1 MLYCTYTT
9 VWFSEFWTQAANKNS
24 TVFIKNVSENKLLGS
39 YGADKAELRNNLMNR
54 KENLWEIGADNNG
67 YVKLTNLATEKL
79 LTATPSNTLKVDK
92 ST

>member
-1 MLYCTYTT
+1 
-9 VWFSEFWTQAANKNS
+9 
-24 TVFIKNVSENKLLGS
+24 
-39 YGADKAELRNNLMNR
+39 MNR

-67 YVKLTNLATEKL
+67 YVKLTNLVTKKL

>member
-1 MLYCTYTT
+1 MNI
-9 VWFSEFWTQAANKNS
+9 SK
-24 TVFIKNVSENKLLGS
+24 NKLLGN
-39 YGADKAELRNNLMNR
+39 YETDTVELSNSLMDR

>member
-24 TVFIKNVSENKLLGS
+24 TVFIKNVSENKLLGC
-39 YGADKAELRNNLMNR
+39 YEVDKAELRNNLMNH

-67 YVKLTNLATEKL
+67 YVKLTNLATEKF
-79 LTATPSNTLKVDK
+79 LTATPSNTLKVDN

>member
-1 MLYCTYTT
+1 M
-9 VWFSEFWTQAANKNS
+9 
-24 TVFIKNVSENKLLGS
+24 GS
-39 YGADKAELRNNLMNR
+39 YGADKVGLLNNLMNR

-92 ST
+92 SM

>member
-1 MLYCTYTT
+1 M
-9 VWFSEFWTQAANKNS
+9 
-24 TVFIKNVSENKLLGS
+24 FIKNVSEDKLLGS

-54 KENLWEIGADNNG
+54 KENLWKIGADNNG

>member
-1 MLYCTYTT
+1 M
-9 VWFSEFWTQAANKNS
+9 
-24 TVFIKNVSENKLLGS
+24 FIKNVSEDKLLGS
-39 YGADKAELRNNLMNR
+39 YGADKADLRNNLMNR

-67 YVKLTNLATEKL
+67 FFKLTNLATEKF